1 MMFGVLPVN
10 GTNHHGPKEEK
21 MRNRFVI
28 IVLSFVALAGLV
40 FTPSVFAEKDI
51 PAQILIGEPATI
63 SGTHAKAGEQSVG
76 GVEAIVDWVN
86 NTYGGVKLQGKRVP
100 LKYIK
105 YDCESKKEAVTSLL
119 ERLIT
124 VDKVHF
130 TLAPYTSG
138 LTLAGAPVAEKY
150 KMVYLDHGGA
160 SNSIFKQG
168 FKYIVQ
174 TIGPATSYHRG
185 TLNLIKKTDPN
196 AKRVAL
202 VYEDDEFAR
211 DVMAGAEAYAKKLG
225 YEIVFQRT
233 YPKGVTDLTPLLSAM
248 AAAKPDFV
256 IGGGHFQ
263 DGQLFVRQLADLD
276 ISPKALSL
284 IASATIPAFYE
295 ALTTNAEGVMGPS
308 HWEYGV
314 TFSPDA
320 AKKAGM
326 EWIGPS
332 QYEFVTLFK
341 KAVGKDLTPEYHAAE
356 AGASIL
362 ALVKGI
368 EKANSLDSDKVRKA
382 LDEITFMSFYGGWEI
397 DQTGLQVGHDM
408 VDVQWQFGKRV
419 IVWPEAAKTGDFVYP
434 MPTFAEKAKGVK
446 AVPKN

>member
-1 MMFGVLPVN
+1 MKSP
-10 GTNHHGPKEEK
+10 
-21 MRNRFVI
+21 MRIAVFC
-28 IVLSFVALAGLV
+28 FVALSALL
-40 FTPSVFAEKDI
+40 FATSVPADV

-63 SGTHAKAGEQSVG
+63 TGAHAKAGEQSVH

-86 NTYGGVKLQGKRVP
+86 NTYGGVKLEGKRVP

-119 ERLIT
+119 ERCIR

-150 KMVYLDHGGA
+150 DMIYLDHGGA

-185 TLNLIKKTDPN
+185 TLNLMKKTDPN

-211 DVMAGAEAYAKKLG
+211 DVMAGAEAHAKKLG
-225 YEIVFQRT
+225 FEIVFQRT

-284 IASATIPAFYE
+284 IASVTIPAFYE
-295 ALTTNAEGVMGPS
+295 ALGINAEGVMGPS

-314 TFSPDA
+314 TFSPEA

-326 EWIGPS
+326 EWIGPT
-332 QYEFVTLFK
+332 QDEFVALFK

-356 AGASIL
+356 AGASVL

-368 EKANSLDSDKVRKA
+368 EKANSLDSAKVRKA
-382 LDEITFMSFYGGWEI
+382 LGAITFMSFYGGWEI
-397 DQTGLQVGHDM
+397 DETGLQIGHDM
-408 VDVQWQFGKRV
+408 VDVQWQSGKRV
-419 IVWPEAAKTGDFVYP
+419 IVWPELAKTAEFVYP
-434 MPTFAEKAKGVK
+434 MPTFAEKAKGMK
-446 AVPKN
+446 AGPKK